1 MDIMEKLATRML
13 EYVQKKL
20 DSAVDSA
27 NHNYC
32 WADYEYQ
39 MYREALFT
47 ANVAL
52 ADTPWHLER
61 FGNAIEIVNN

>member
-1 MDIMEKLATRML
+1 MDMMEKLASRMM

-20 DSAVDSA
+20 DSAIDSA
-27 NHNYC
+27 FHKYC

-39 MYREALFT
+39 MYSEALLT

-61 FGNAIEIVNN
+61 FGNEIEIVNN